1 MSPDAF
7 LGRALLDPT
16 TGLPNVPYF
25 RLIREW
31 EERRA
36 QRRKY
41 SVREVTMRVSGGAV
55 RVRRALSW
63 RLCRE
68 LRESD
73 LIASGGPGEFH
84 ILLTSPDAEYAERVS
99 ARIQAMA
106 SEINHRHPDEP
117 PLDVEV
123 EVSPATGIATEA
135 EREPATDAAPPVP
148 PARSAYDRVT
158 TERVTADRVT
168 TDRMTTDREVEV
180 RAAVEPGVF
189 RERRRFPRISSAPI
203 VPQRSCQPNDGT
215 TAA

>member
-36 QRRKY
+36 QRRRY
-41 SVREVTMRVSGGAV
+41 SVREVTMKVSGGAA

-73 LIASGGPGEFH
+73 LIASGGPGQYH
-84 ILLTSPDAEYAERVS
+84 ILLTTPDAEYAERVS
-99 ARIQAMA
+99 ARIVAMA
-106 SEINHRHPDEP
+106 AEINNRHPDDP
-117 PLDVEV
+117 PLEVLLDVTPASSAAEE
-123 EVSPATGIATEA
+123 EVSQAAEATPA
-135 EREPATDAAPPVP
+135 PVAPE
-148 PARSAYDRVT
+148 RSAYDRVT
-158 TERVTADRVT
+158 TDMVAP
-168 TDRMTTDREVEV
+168 DREADVPAV
-180 RAAVEPGVF
+180 VEPGVF
-189 RERRRFPRISSAPI
+189 RERRRFPRNTDPPV
-203 VPQRSCQPNDGT
+203 VPRNCPAGDEPK
-215 TAA
+215 TA

>member
-1 MSPDAF
+1 MTADAF

-55 RVRRALSW
+55 RVRRSLSW

-84 ILLTSPDAEYAERVS
+84 ILLTTPDAEYADRLCV
-99 ARIQAMA
+99 RLQNMA
-106 SEINHRHPDEP
+106 GEINARHPDEVPLEVQLEVAP
-117 PLDVEV
+117 PLSAPVVTDREV
-123 EVSPATGIATEA
+123 PVP
-135 EREPATDAAPPVP
+135 EPLPTAAPV
-148 PARSAYDRVT
+148 
-158 TERVTADRVT
+158 
-168 TDRMTTDREVEV
+168 TTDREVDL
-180 RAAVEPGVF
+180 RAAVEPGMA
-189 RERRRFPRISSAPI
+189 RERRRGGRSGEPPLVPPRAGDP
-203 VPQRSCQPNDGT
+203 PGETN
-215 TAA
+215 AA

>member
-41 SVREVTMRVSGGAV
+41 SVREVTMKVSGGAA

-73 LIASGGPGEFH
+73 LIASGGPGQYH
-84 ILLTSPDAEYAERVS
+84 ILLTTPDAEYAERVS
-99 ARIQAMA
+99 ARIVAMA
-106 SEINHRHPDEP
+106 AEINNRHPDDP
-117 PLDVEV
+117 PLEVLVDVTPAAGAAEEEV
-123 EVSPATGIATEA
+123 PQAAEAT
-135 EREPATDAAPPVP
+135 PVP
-148 PARSAYDRVT
+148 VAPERSAYDRVT
-158 TERVTADRVT
+158 TDRVAS
-168 TDRMTTDREVEV
+168 DREVDV
-180 RAAVEPGVF
+180 RAVVEPGAF
-189 RERRRFPRISSAPI
+189 RERRRFPRNTDPPV
-203 VPQRSCQPNDGT
+203 VPPRNCQAGDEPK
-215 TAA
+215 TA

>member
-41 SVREVTMRVSGGAV
+41 SVREVTMKVSGGAV

-73 LIASGGPGEFH
+73 LIASGGPGEYH

-99 ARIQAMA
+99 ARIEAMA
-106 SEINHRHPDEP
+106 TEINHRHPDEP
-117 PLDVEV
+117 PLAVQV
-123 EVSPATGIATEA
+123 EVSPAAGVAAHVEP
-135 EREPATDAAPPVP
+135 ERAVDEAPPVP
-148 PARSAYDRVT
+148 PERSAYD
-158 TERVTADRVT
+158 RVTADRVT
-168 TDRMTTDREVEV
+168 TDREVDV
-180 RAAVEPGVF
+180 RASVEPGVF
-189 RERRRFPRISSAPI
+189 RERRRFPRISNAPL
-203 VPQRSCQPNDGT
+203 VPPRSCQATDET
-215 TAA
+215 SAA